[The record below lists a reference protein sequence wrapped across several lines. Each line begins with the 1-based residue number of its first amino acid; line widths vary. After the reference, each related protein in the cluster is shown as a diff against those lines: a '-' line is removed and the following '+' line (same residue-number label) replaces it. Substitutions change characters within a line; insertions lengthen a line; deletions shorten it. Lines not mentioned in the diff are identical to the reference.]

1 MGPKLI
7 LIGPPGA
14 GKSSIGRQLSK
25 VFEVPFKD
33 TDVIV
38 EERTGKKISDIF
50 LEDGE
55 ANFRKIEREIV
66 LKEISNID
74 GVLAL
79 GGGSV
84 LDNEVA
90 EKLESMKSKVIYL
103 EVSISNAA
111 PRVGFNKDRP
121 LLAVNPRQQWLNL
134 MEQRKPIYE
143 RLSGVKISTD
153 NKKPNEVVAE
163 IRELIKSEKNQ
174 NFF

>member
-1 MGPKLI
+1 MGPNLI

-25 VFEVPFKD
+25 ALEVPFVD
-33 TDVIV
+33 TDSQIEVK
-38 EERTGKKISDIF
+38 TGKKIADIF

-55 ANFRKIEREIV
+55 AKFRETEREVVLNEIV
-66 LKEISNID
+66 NQN

-84 LDNEVA
+84 LDEAVA
-90 EKLESMKSKVIYL
+90 TKLRALKSHVIYL

-121 LLAVNPRQQWLNL
+121 LLAVNPRQQWLAL
-134 MEQRKPIYE
+134 MEKRRPIYE
-143 RLSGVKISTD
+143 SLAGLKVSTD
-153 NKKPNEVVAE
+153 NKKPSEVVSE
-163 IRELIKSEKNQ
+163 IQELLIK
-174 NFF
+174 

>member
-7 LIGPPGA
+7 LIDPPGA

-25 VFEVPFKD
+25 VLEVPFRD
-33 TDVIV
+33 TDVLV
-38 EERTGKKISDIF
+38 EEKAGKKISDIF
-50 LEDGE
+50 VDDGE
-55 ANFRKIEREIV
+55 SAFRKIEREVV
-66 LKEISNID
+66 LKEISTGN

-84 LDNEVA
+84 LDEEVA
-90 EKLESMKSKVIYL
+90 KKLESLKSNVIYL

-134 MEQRKPIYE
+134 MEKRKPIYE
-143 RLSGVKISTD
+143 RLCGVKVSTD

-163 IRELIKSEKNQ
+163 IRELMNR
-174 NFF
+174 

>member
-25 VFEVPFKD
+25 VLEVPFRD
-33 TDVIV
+33 TDVLV
-38 EERTGKKISDIF
+38 EEKAGKKISDIF
-50 LEDGE
+50 VADGE
-55 ANFRKIEREIV
+55 SAFRKIEREVV
-66 LKEISNID
+66 LKEISTGN

-84 LDNEVA
+84 LDEEVA
-90 EKLESMKSKVIYL
+90 EKLESLKSNVIYL

-134 MEQRKPIYE
+134 MEKRKPIYE
-143 RLSGVKISTD
+143 RLCGVKVLTD

-163 IRELIKSEKNQ
+163 IRELMNR
-174 NFF
+174 

>member
-25 VFEVPFKD
+25 VLEVPFKD
-33 TDVIV
+33 TDVLV
-38 EERTGKKISDIF
+38 EEKAGKKISDIF
-50 LEDGE
+50 VDDGE
-55 ANFRKIEREIV
+55 SAFRKIEREVV
-66 LKEISNID
+66 LKEISTGN

-84 LDNEVA
+84 LDEEVA
-90 EKLESMKSKVIYL
+90 EKLESLKSNVIYL

-134 MEQRKPIYE
+134 MEKRKPIYE
-143 RLSGVKISTD
+143 RLCGVKVSTD

-163 IRELIKSEKNQ
+163 IRELMNR
-174 NFF
+174 